1 MKSVKQQYID
11 LQEGKMSQTQ
21 FMRNIR
27 LTLPQYVTNVT
38 SFDDSVRIL
47 KNKGILSEADT
58 KSSEGE
64 GKWKTVT
71 GKDLY
76 SHFKEIDNLNGQEV
90 LVGVDY
96 EMEKNPELTKLEA
109 QKIVIKNLKKNQFYY
124 TAQDVSGV
132 EGYEMEYMGSK
143 EDVKARQMQYLEKNM
158 SNVVDKKMGMKPV
171 KGFENAKA
179 SSNKASKET
188 NKSGEIDI
196 MSLVAKTVRGLV
208 KMDATG
214 EKAKKIVMKEGEEMD
229 TMALVQRFIN
239 SNPTLRQHTTDIE
252 LENSGKGVILKYGF
266 YDTLPDELYSKLE
279 LQFDVNGMDDNTDE
293 EGEKVYYTLTP
304 KKSPYNSQY
313 SGVGLQSPLE
323 EEIRKQV
330 KEMFDGR
337 DNLTDIENF

>member
-21 FMRNIR
+21 FLRNVR

-38 SFDDSVRIL
+38 SFNDSVRIL

-90 LVGVDY
+90 LAGVDY
-96 EMEKNPELTKLEA
+96 EMQKNCDLSKLEA

-124 TAQDVSGV
+124 TSQNISGV
-132 EGYEMEYMGSK
+132 EGYEIETMGSK
-143 EDVKARQMQYLEKNM
+143 EDAKARQMQYLEKNM

-214 EKAKKIVMKEGEEMD
+214 EKAKKIVMKESHFDDMGEQNAAAKHAM
-229 TMALVQRFIN
+229 MFIV
-239 SNPTLRQHTTDIE
+239 SNPALRQMSDDIT
-252 LENSGKGVILKYGF
+252 LQNDGENVILTYGGQGEV
-266 YDTLPDELYSKLE
+266 LPEEAFNKLE
-279 LQFDVNGMDDNTDE
+279 LQFNVE
-293 EGEKVYYTLTP
+293 ELNNSYVLTP
-304 KKSPYNSQY
+304 KYKVQRPNI
-313 SGVGLQSPLE
+313 GLQSPLE
-323 EEIRKQV
+323 EKIRKQV